1 MPDGFG
7 VSGMEFQ
14 AASAPGACDVA
25 LSVLFAGLGFVPY
38 RLLA

>member
-14 AASAPGACDVA
+14 AASASEACDVA
-25 LSVLFAGLGFVPY
+25 LSVLFAGFGFVPH
-38 RLLA
+38 RPLA